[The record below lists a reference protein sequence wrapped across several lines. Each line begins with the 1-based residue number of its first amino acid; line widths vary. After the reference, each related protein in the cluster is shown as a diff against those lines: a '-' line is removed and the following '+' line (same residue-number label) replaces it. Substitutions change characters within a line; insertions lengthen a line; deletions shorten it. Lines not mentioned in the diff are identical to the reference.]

1 MKVLSRFR
9 RILGSFWGPS
19 RYETARWGARSGTV
33 RRHFVGL
40 ERSLAFQT
48 RIVTSTSIIAV
59 KRFIRCRYGDLSWVS
74 SRDVASS
81 GLLCMPTKE
90 VRRSGYADIH
100 GSGSALRRHVLREC
114 SGPHCGAVGSARNRP
129 RGRSRRW
136 ICTSAAAQNPRS
148 RDRVRRWRR
157 GSPG

>member
-48 RIVTSTSIIAV
+48 RLVTYPSILDV
-59 KRFIRCRYGDLSWVS
+59 KRFIRFRYGDL
-74 SRDVASS
+74 
-81 GLLCMPTKE
+81 P
-90 VRRSGYADIH
+90 
-100 GSGSALRRHVLREC
+100 
-114 SGPHCGAVGSARNRP
+114 
-129 RGRSRRW
+129 
-136 ICTSAAAQNPRS
+136 
-148 RDRVRRWRR
+148 
-157 GSPG
+157 